1 MKTFVVFSFLM
12 AFVMATVSQKDEHEP
27 IPGQEET
34 DKDIEGND
42 QPMAAEVRDFGAGKQ
57 AEDTPSFKNAD
68 FGGSFHQVFVSGYNY
83 IMFPF
88 SGQSH
93 NLFLPVTNYQSK
105 NQLYVRTVVFVL
117 LFSRSVWTVCD

>member
-12 AFVMATVSQKDEHEP
+12 AFVMATVSQKDENEP

-34 DKDIEGND
+34 DKDIEGD
-42 QPMAAEVRDFGAGKQ
+42 QPLAAEVRGFAGEKQ
-57 AEDTPSFKNAD
+57 AEDTPSFKNTD
-68 FGGSFHQVFVSGYNY
+68 FSESFHQVFVNDNY
-83 IMFPF
+83 MMFPF

-93 NLFLPVTNYQSK
+93 NLFLPVTITSRK
-105 NQLYVRTVVFVL
+105 TSYVCTLVFVL